1 LLSIRSLSLLWM
13 SSVAF
18 SSEAGSGA
26 AYVPGQ
32 LCSNGDQAHSA
43 LLGKHLRVLE
53 LWWSPFAVQDD
64 TAPRGWTGYNIEL
77 MDEIAALLG
86 CTYEIIDI
94 AYPAEGETW
103 TQHAINTARLGDLT
117 MSFWYKTA
125 ERIKDLAFIDGH
137 IDVSPGLVARR
148 ELVDEEDPWS
158 WNSMTSFMLPFKWEL
173 WGCLLLMVLGSGVAD
188 WLIERKRSE
197 DARIGASLYEYAAG
211 FLWGGFEYPLTTA
224 SKIFQIIMG
233 FALLIVV
240 STYTANLAAFI
251 TLSQSPGLSATSVDD
266 AMVNGKA
273 LCMEEG
279 GYNNRITANFPRM
292 RYELITEANTAG
304 QRLIDKAGCE
314 GVIAPKKLLRRVAH
328 RSNVLQL
335 GDCRDPLSSC
345 CGVDQQQ
352 GQRVRGGRYQ
362 LCAPVVEIAGRS

>member
-1 LLSIRSLSLLWM
+1 
-13 SSVAF
+13 
-18 SSEAGSGA
+18 
-26 AYVPGQ
+26 
-32 LCSNGDQAHSA
+32 
-43 LLGKHLRVLE
+43 
-53 LWWSPFAVQDD
+53 
-64 TAPRGWTGYNIEL
+64 
-77 MDEIAALLG
+77 
-86 CTYEIIDI
+86 
-94 AYPAEGETW
+94 
-103 TQHAINTARLGDLT
+103 
-117 MSFWYKTA
+117 
-125 ERIKDLAFIDGH
+125 
-137 IDVSPGLVARR
+137 
-148 ELVDEEDPWS
+148 
-158 WNSMTSFMLPFKWEL
+158 MTSFMLPFKWEL